1 MRKYVLAVTIAA
13 ASLSLAACKQE
24 TVTPAADVT
33 TDAVATES
41 VAVPVAGGTT
51 TIVTP
56 GATSTVTA
64 AATPAMSASA
74 APMASETTKP

>member
-1 MRKYVLAVTIAA
+1 MRKYVLAVTFVA

-24 TVTPAADVT
+24 TTVPAADV
-33 TDAVATES
+33 VATETAAMATET

-64 AATPAMSASA
+64 SA
-74 APMASETTKP
+74 APAMDASEP